1 MTQQQAAYC
10 HLKSNEG
17 QKCSILCIIPPLS
30 SSRNDEWESST
41 YDNLFPFEL
50 TMGRLKSDCL
60 TLW

>member
-50 TMGRLKSDCL
+50 TMGRLKSD
-60 TLW
+60 